1 MIEPAP
7 LAAKLTGSK
16 EIRHAALPVK
26 KRSGGDNLRL
36 CRVRIYKVYKDYK
49 YIQKYHTFCFIYEI
63 SKNSLE

>member
-26 KRSGGDNLRL
+26 KAEVTCTYGG
-36 CRVRIYKVYKDYK
+36 VMSEYIK
-49 YIQKYHTFCFIYEI
+49 YV
-63 SKNSLE
+63 